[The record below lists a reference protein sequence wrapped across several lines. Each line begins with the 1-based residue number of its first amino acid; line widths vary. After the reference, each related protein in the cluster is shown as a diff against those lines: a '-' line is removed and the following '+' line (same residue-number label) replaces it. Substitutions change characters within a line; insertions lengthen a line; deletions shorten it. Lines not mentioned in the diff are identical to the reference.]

1 MMIETTIKQSK
12 QVNTLIRPIGI
23 LSSGMYVP
31 KNEVSNNDLSE
42 SLDTSDEWIVTRT
55 GIKTRRF
62 VDESEATSDLC
73 IAAAKEAIEN
83 ASISP
88 EEIDAIIIASFTPD
102 QILPSTSVIVK
113 DALGIKNAITL
124 DLNQAACAG
133 GIYGLFLGTHLLQN
147 TSINN
152 VLVIGAESLSKYTN
166 PLDRT
171 TRVFFGDAAGAI
183 ILNYKEDGYNL
194 MSWNLDSELSY
205 KVEIPAGGSRK
216 PTSFRTVDN
225 NEHYIKMDGR
235 TVWEMATKY
244 LPNSIRSVIND
255 MDLSPDDIDHYI
267 IHQANLNIIK
277 EVLKELNQPEYKT
290 TINID
295 KYGNTGAATV
305 LTVLHQALAN
315 NTLSR
320 DESIVIGGI
329 GAGFIWG
336 ALGFRKS
343 NTREATM

>member
-1 MMIETTIKQSK
+1 MIDTTVKQRK
-12 QVNTLIRPIGI
+12 NVNTLIRPIGI

-42 SLDTSDEWIVTRT
+42 SLDTSDDWIITKT

-73 IAAAKEAIEN
+73 IAAAKEAIKN

-102 QILPSTSVIVK
+102 QILPSTAVIVK
-113 DALGIKNAITL
+113 DALGIKNAITI
-124 DLNQAACAG
+124 DMNQAACAG
-133 GIYGLFLGTHLLQN
+133 GIYGIFLGTHLLQN
-147 TSINN
+147 PSINN

-166 PLDRT
+166 PFDRT
-171 TRVFFGDAAGAI
+171 TRVFFGDAAGAV

-216 PTSFRTVDN
+216 PTSIWTVDN

-235 TVWEMATKY
+235 TVWNMATKH

-255 MDLSPDDIDHYI
+255 MELSPDDIDHYI

-277 EVLKELNQPEYKT
+277 EVLKELNQPEHKT

-305 LTVLHQALAN
+305 LTVLHQARTN
-315 NTLSR
+315 NTISK
-320 DESIVIGGI
+320 DDSMVIGGI

-336 ALGFRKS
+336 ALGFSKS
-343 NTREATM
+343 N

>member
-147 TSINN
+147 PSINN

>member
-1 MMIETTIKQSK
+1 MIETTIKQCK

-42 SLDTSDEWIVTRT
+42 NLDTSDEWIVTRT

-147 TSINN
+147 PSINN

-320 DESIVIGGI
+320 DESMVIGGI

>member
-1 MMIETTIKQSK
+1 MIETTMKQCK

-31 KNEVSNNDLSE
+31 KNVVSNNDLSKN
-42 SLDTSDEWIVTRT
+42 LDTSDEWIVTRT

-73 IAAAKEAIEN
+73 IAAANEAIEN

-113 DALGIKNAITL
+113 DALGIKNAITI

-147 TSINN
+147 PSINN

-244 LPNSIRSVIND
+244 LPNSIRSVINN

-305 LTVLHQALAN
+305 LTVLHQAIAN

-320 DESIVIGGI
+320 DESMVIGSI

-336 ALGFRKS
+336 ALGFRKL
-343 NTREATM
+343 NIREATM